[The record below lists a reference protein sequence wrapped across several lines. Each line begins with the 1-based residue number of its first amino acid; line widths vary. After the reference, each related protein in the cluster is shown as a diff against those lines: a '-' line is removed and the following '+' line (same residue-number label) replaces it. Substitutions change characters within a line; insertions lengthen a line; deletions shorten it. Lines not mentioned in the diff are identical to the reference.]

1 MSDDPTPPL
10 QRQLSSAEK
19 SALKVALEKVKSVQ
33 KKVLAEGLTPLT
45 FFLGMLNIVSTHPI
59 PRSPTHSP
67 THLSTHPPVHSL
79 HYLHPNLIQ
88 SNLI

>member
-33 KKVLAEGLTPLT
+33 KKVLAEGLTPVT
-45 FFLGMLNIVSTHPI
+45 FFFGMLNIVSTRPKQ
-59 PRSPTHSP
+59 RSPKKSSAARSRGAGRSEAH
-67 THLSTHPPVHSL
+67 
-79 HYLHPNLIQ
+79 
-88 SNLI
+88 